1 MQIGDKAR
9 DKPTF
14 GDAQPRDYGRYESE
28 VVYIHPER
36 RFYRAKFTF
45 YPARYSLCECFP
57 LGNRRGN
64 A

>member
-14 GDAQPRDYGRYESE
+14 GDCKPPDYGRYESE
-28 VVYIHPER
+28 VVYIDPQR

-45 YPARYSLCECFP
+45 YPAGASFTECFP
-57 LGNRRGN
+57 LGRRGN